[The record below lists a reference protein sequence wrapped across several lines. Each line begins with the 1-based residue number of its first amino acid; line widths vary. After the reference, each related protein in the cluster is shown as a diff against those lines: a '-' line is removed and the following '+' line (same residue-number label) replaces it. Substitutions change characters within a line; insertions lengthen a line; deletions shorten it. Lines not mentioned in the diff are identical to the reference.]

1 MSFRRCEYAPAY
13 FKMCTF
19 TFANHCTYLGVDS
32 KIQCEYCPA
41 LYERKG
47 SLDRH
52 MAKYHPDKIVP
63 DESEVQGETDTT
75 NQGNLLRGIDN
86 CLDAAQSVA
95 QDGLKALVN
104 TLFVS

>member
-1 MSFRRCEYAPAY
+1 MSFSWCEFAPAY
-13 FKMCTF
+13 LALQAF
-19 TFANHCTYLGVDS
+19 TFANHCIGLDS

-63 DESEVQGETDTT
+63 DESEVQGETDTKV
-75 NQGNLLRGIDN
+75 RR
-86 CLDAAQSVA
+86 
-95 QDGLKALVN
+95 
-104 TLFVS
+104 F